1 MGGPPARWLGVQL
14 KTLHSKPQ
22 LSSLL
27 SRDNSVAVV
36 TWLKVGPRELVVR
49 FPVGAR
55 ELPLLQSLQT
65 GSGFHQASYSMDS
78 SITGSVPGDKA
89 AWT

>member
-1 MGGPPARWLGVQL
+1 MLTQN
-14 KTLHSKPQ
+14 
-22 LSSLL
+22 LSLREH
-27 SRDNSVAVV
+27 RDNSFSAV
-36 TWLKVGPRELVVR
+36 TWLKVGSLELVVR
-49 FPVGAR
+49 FPVEAR

-89 AWT
+89 VWA